1 MSARRALAPVLVAL
15 ALAACEEGAPG
26 ERPEPP
32 ANPAGREPAAGAG
45 VTSAPA
51 AAPAFE
57 MIGLSPGEGIPRFL
71 ATGEPLELRGAP
83 SLEAPLVRVAR
94 PAAGTV
100 VESDS
105 GRYRTTVPGR
115 IEAVRATEVEGRSL
129 GSGRALT
136 RDAYS
141 APAAAPGRWALEPG
155 ETRLWLQGRAEGSC
169 FVRIDD
175 ALIEANPCPSFVE
188 AFRVLSPPVTEW
200 WIRAAPDGGAPGWTL
215 VTDRTLEVR
224 RSF

>member
-1 MSARRALAPVLVAL
+1 MSGRRVLAPVLVAL

-32 ANPAGREPAAGAG
+32 ASPVAREPAAGAD
-45 VTSAPA
+45 V
-51 AAPAFE
+51 APAFE

-83 SLEAPLVRVAR
+83 SPEAPLVRVAR
-94 PAAGTV
+94 PSAGTV

-105 GRYRTTVPGR
+105 VRYRTTVPGR
-115 IEAVRATEVEGRSL
+115 IEAVRATELEGRSL
-129 GSGRALT
+129 GAGRTLS
-136 RDAYS
+136 RDAYY
-141 APAAAPGRWALEPG
+141 APAAAPGRWQLEPG
-155 ETRLWLQGRAEGSC
+155 ETLLWLQDRAEGTC

-175 ALIEANPCPSFVE
+175 ALIEASPCPSFLE

-200 WIRAAPDGGAPGWTL
+200 WIRAAPDGGAPGWVL
-215 VTDRTLEVR
+215 VTDRTVEVR